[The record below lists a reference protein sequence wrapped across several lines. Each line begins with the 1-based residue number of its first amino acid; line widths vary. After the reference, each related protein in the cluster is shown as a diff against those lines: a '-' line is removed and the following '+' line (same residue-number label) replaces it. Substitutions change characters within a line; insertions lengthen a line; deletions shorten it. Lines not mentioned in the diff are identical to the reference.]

1 MELNTVKSYL
11 RVDYADDDELIQL
24 MIDATAAT
32 LGELIPGY

>member
-11 RVDYADDDELIQL
+11 RVDYADDDELIRL

-32 LGELIPGY
+32 LGELIPG